1 MLVILKRSADGS
13 LDYSACT
20 LFKLLTSTGFAP
32 SQKKTSPTALGSIS
46 KYIWRIMLVMLDGIG
61 HFDCDSLDGLVVS
74 LHLPFQLPKPNGDVS
89 LCPGKS

>member
-1 MLVILKRSADGS
+1 
-13 LDYSACT
+13 
-20 LFKLLTSTGFAP
+20 
-32 SQKKTSPTALGSIS
+32 
-46 KYIWRIMLVMLDGIG
+46 MLVMLDGIG